1 MLRSAFADDDVAEF
15 AVVQH
20 MADVVVAG
28 QQILRP
34 EVEFGIDLYRL
45 WHTNLMRQDAQIR
58 FEAQACE

>member
-1 MLRSAFADDDVAEF
+1 
-15 AVVQH
+15 